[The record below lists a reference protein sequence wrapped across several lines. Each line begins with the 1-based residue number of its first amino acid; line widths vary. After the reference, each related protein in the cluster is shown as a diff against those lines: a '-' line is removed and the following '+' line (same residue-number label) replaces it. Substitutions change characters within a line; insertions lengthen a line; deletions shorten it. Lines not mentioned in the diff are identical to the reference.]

1 MKFVLYFKRPSKTA
15 ISFLLATSDGLRNVP
30 DGEKP
35 LWRDFC
41 IRRLQTTGLTS
52 FLSKIHGEKELAS
65 ERQMFLLAHRP
76 SSGDERGETF
86 AVRRLKKN
94 ASRTVALKL

>member
-1 MKFVLYFKRPSKTA
+1 MKFVLYSKRPSKTA

-35 LWRDFC
+35 LWRDFF

-65 ERQMFLLAHRP
+65 ERQM
-76 SSGDERGETF
+76 S

>member
-1 MKFVLYFKRPSKTA
+1 MKFVLYSKRPSNTT

-35 LWRDFC
+35 LWRDVC

-52 FLSKIHGEKELAS
+52 FLSKIHGEKELAC
-65 ERQMFLLAHRP
+65 ERQLFLIA
-76 SSGDERGETF
+76 
-86 AVRRLKKN
+86 AVRSQAKKECKPN
-94 ASRTVALKL
+94 CSAKTVN